1 MTGAALVSREVAAAS
16 PPLARFYRLI
26 SAGRAPQRA
35 DRAAAGTLPTRAF
48 RFCEAVTSASA
59 FGWDVFP
66 PIGFS
71 LYWEGG
77 ADVLWTYEGAPDW
90 FPLKTAQF
98 PGFADQ
104 FDGSAP
110 PDIKGFSPPFIGVFT
125 EPGLLQVWS
134 GLVVRTAPEWHLL
147 VRAPANLPRS
157 HGYEVYEGIVETDR
171 WFGPLFTNLRLTRT
185 HAPIEINPEM
195 PLLQVQPI
203 HAGLYGEALN
213 TFEVAPNL
221 DRLESSDWDD
231 YRRTVV
237 APSLDR
243 DRSRGQ
249 YAATVRRRRKRAAA
263 AEDKSI
269 ASVPRDQGLQPSAC
283 PYG

>member
-1 MTGAALVSREVAAAS
+1 MTGFDAGVDSKAEASAPLAHFFRLVSV
-16 PPLARFYRLI
+16 
-26 SAGRAPQRA
+26 GRAPQRA

-59 FGWDVFP
+59 FGWYVFP

-71 LYWEGG
+71 LYWDGG
-77 ADVLWTYEGAPDW
+77 SDILWTYAGAPDW
-90 FPLKTAQF
+90 YPLKTAQF

-104 FDGSAP
+104 FDNSVP
-110 PDIKGFSPPFIGVFT
+110 PDIKGFSPPFLGVFT

-134 GLVVRTAPEWHLL
+134 GLVVRTAPGWHLL

-157 HGYEVYEGIVETDR
+157 QGYEVYEGIVETDR

-185 HAPIEINPEM
+185 HAPVEINPEM

-203 HAGLYGEALN
+203 QAAIYGDVLN
-213 TFEVAPNL
+213 RFEVTPDLARFEAP
-221 DRLESSDWDD
+221 DRDA
-231 YRRTVV
+231 YRKTVV
-237 APSLDR
+237 EPSLDH

-249 YAATVRRRRKRAAA
+249 YAAAVRRRRKRGGE
-263 AEDKSI
+263 AEGTPSC
-269 ASVPRDQGLQPSAC
+269 PR
-283 PYG
+283 